1 MPTIIFNS
9 HSNNFNEADGPTHC
23 SYASSQSGIGARNRR
38 AASRFFFLGALS
50 FSSFSHLRFLQ
61 SLASPSSTAMRIP
74 NRIRKRCREAAD
86 ALEPAA
92 YRLLKTW
99 SYNLLDVEECGGM
112 FIFAFKTSIRLLCVW
127 FSDWSGQD
135 RNLRKRLS
143 LLRKPLLPS
152 QTLFLHLT
160 KSNLK
165 SLELNPGRR
174 LWSPSSWASSEAPV
188 GSSAASPTATSSPT
202 SPTPKNFLAQ
212 TRRPSTT
219 STSTPSSLPPTLRR
233 RIGQFASDRTAKSA
247 GRSTKSL
254 GHLHQQSAIGFT
266 T

>member
-1 MPTIIFNS
+1 MLIVAFLHCQSQAISRERHLTQPPTSMPTIIFNS

-112 FIFAFKTSIRLLCVW
+112 FIFAFKTSIRLLCLV
-127 FSDWSGQD
+127 
-135 RNLRKRLS
+135 LRLEWTGPEPQEEAVSPPKTTTA
-143 LLRKPLLPS
+143 KPNPLPPFNKIEP
-152 QTLFLHLT
+152 QICRAQ
-160 KSNLK
+160 
-165 SLELNPGRR
+165 P
-174 LWSPSSWASSEAPV
+174 WSP
-188 GSSAASPTATSSPT
+188 
-202 SPTPKNFLAQ
+202 
-212 TRRPSTT
+212 
-219 STSTPSSLPPTLRR
+219 TLVPLKLGE
-233 RIGQFASDRTAKSA
+233 IGRA
-247 GRSTKSL
+247 
-254 GHLHQQSAIGFT
+254 HV
-266 T
+266 